1 MRRRAGAGA
10 GRAAGRAGGS
20 AAEDAGRAMIE
31 FIFLGVLTMV
41 PLLYL
46 VVAAFQLERDVF
58 AVTQA
63 AREAGRAY
71 ATADDAGSAEARAA
85 YAMDLALVDQGVPA
99 GGATLRYVPVSA
111 SCSATAGD
119 AQSLDP
125 GAEFAVCV
133 TRVMQLPGVPGF
145 ASGRSNTV
153 TGRYVVHI
161 DEFRTDDR
169 AG

>member
-1 MRRRAGAGA
+1 MIGDHERCDDVTGDEG
-10 GRAAGRAGGS
+10 
-20 AAEDAGRAMIE
+20 GRAMIE

-71 ATADDAGSAEARAA
+71 ATAGDPATAETRAG
-85 YAMDLALVDQGVPA
+85 YAMDLALTDQGVPS
-99 GGATLRYVPVSA
+99 GGATLSYVPVSA
-111 SCSATAGD
+111 RCSVGATGV
-119 AQSLDP
+119 QSLVP
-125 GAEFAVCV
+125 GADFAVCV
-133 TRVMQLPGVPGF
+133 TRIAQLPGIPGY
-145 ASGRSNTV
+145 AIGRRNTV

-161 DEFRTDDR
+161 DDFRTR
-169 AG
+169 Q

>member
-1 MRRRAGAGA
+1 MTRDDD
-10 GRAAGRAGGS
+10 
-20 AAEDAGRAMIE
+20 DAGRAMIE
-31 FIFLGVLTMV
+31 FVFLGVLTMV

-46 VVAAFQLERDVF
+46 VVAAFHLERDVF

-71 ATADDAGSAEARAA
+71 ATADDPASAEARAA
-85 YAMDLALVDQGVPA
+85 YAMDLALDDQGVPS

-111 SCSATAGD
+111 SCSAGATG

-133 TRVMQLPGVPGF
+133 TRIMQLPGIPGY

-161 DEFRTDDR
+161 DEFRTNDPT
-169 AG
+169 G